1 MNIKEIK
8 YSHRND
14 FKAIFVC
21 PKCGQEFEAWG
32 YSDANY
38 SFNKV
43 MAALN
48 NAMPNAICPKC
59 GLNSYGETME
69 QLKTRVGREYVI

>member
-14 FKAIFVC
+14 FKAIFV
-21 PKCGQEFEAWG
+21 
-32 YSDANY
+32 
-38 SFNKV
+38 
-43 MAALN
+43 
-48 NAMPNAICPKC
+48 CPKC

>member
-1 MNIKEIK
+1 MNIKEII

-14 FKAIFVC
+14 FVAIFVC
-21 PKCGQEFEAWG
+21 PKCGHEFEAWG

-38 SFNKV
+38 Y
-43 MAALN
+43 N
-48 NAMPNAICPKC
+48 NVMPNAICPKC

>member
-38 SFNKV
+38 SFNKL

-48 NAMPNAICPKC
+48 AELTVVSK
-59 GLNSYGETME
+59 
-69 QLKTRVGREYVI
+69 

>member
-8 YSHRND
+8 YSYRND

-21 PKCGQEFEAWG
+21 PKCGHEFEAWG

-38 SFNKV
+38 Y
-43 MAALN
+43 N
-48 NAMPNAICPKC
+48 NVMPNAICPKC

-69 QLKTRVGREYVI
+69 QLETRTGRKYVI